1 MEVWNIIKNELQ
13 ARIES
18 EGVQEAY
25 FPMLVSQNSLQKEQS
40 HIQGFEPEVA
50 WITHAGQ
57 SELSEKVAIRPTS
70 ETIMYPTFAKW
81 IRSHRDLPLKVN
93 QWSNIVRWEFKDPTP
108 FIRSREFLWQ
118 EGHTVHK
125 TQQEADEFAQKML
138 DHYKEVYEDLLAVPV
153 VKGVKR

>member
-125 TQQEADEFAQKML
+125 TEQEADEFAQKML

>member
-40 HIQGFEPEVA
+40 HIHGFEPEVA
-50 WITHAGQ
+50 WITHAGH
-57 SELSEKVAIRPTS
+57 SEKVAIRPTS